1 MKKFTIRVEQ
11 TTYYNLRV
19 KAESLEEVQQIAKDI
34 KSYDRYL
41 PDFVGGETP
50 SSFGNLKTTI
60 KEVK

>member
-11 TTYYNLRV
+11 TSCYNLSIE
-19 KAESLEEVQQIAKDI
+19 AESLEAVRQIAEDI
-34 KSYDRYL
+34 KSYDKHI

-50 SSFGNLKTTI
+50 SSFGDFKITI